1 MHLIGEPISQ
11 IIAFAITAILAFA
24 YHEFAHAIVADRLGD
39 PTPRS
44 FGRISLNPIVHLDV
58 FGLIMLF
65 LVGFGWATTPV
76 NPNRLRGNPRTS
88 MAIVA
93 VAGPLANLAMAI
105 LYALPIR
112 LGLVDI
118 SVSSEVLPT
127 AFQLCITGVE
137 INLLLFGFNLLPIP
151 PLDGFT
157 ILLGILPAELA
168 YQLAPLR
175 RYGSM
180 LLIGAL
186 FLLPIIGI
194 DIFSIVIGQVFDTLL
209 PILTGLG

>member
-1 MHLIGEPISQ
+1 
-11 IIAFAITAILAFA
+11 
-24 YHEFAHAIVADRLGD
+24 
-39 PTPRS
+39 
-44 FGRISLNPIVHLDV
+44 
-58 FGLIMLF
+58 
-65 LVGFGWATTPV
+65 
-76 NPNRLRGNPRTS
+76 

-112 LGLVDI
+112 LGLVEL

-194 DIFSIVIGQVFDTLL
+194 DIFSIVIGQVFETLL
-209 PILTGLG
+209 PVLTGLG